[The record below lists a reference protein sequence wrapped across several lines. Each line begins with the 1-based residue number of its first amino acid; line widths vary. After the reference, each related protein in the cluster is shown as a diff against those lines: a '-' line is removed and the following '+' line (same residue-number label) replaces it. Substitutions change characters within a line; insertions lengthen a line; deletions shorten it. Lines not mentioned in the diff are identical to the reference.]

1 MQLVPVLLSLTS
13 VWQKYRTTPSTSVGL
28 RNIWRT
34 LEVPHRSACGQDAL
48 RDDCS
53 VPVKFD
59 FFFSLFVLL
68 VENNICSRLFGGMKE
83 NFRCKFFW

>member
-59 FFFSLFVLL
+59 FFFL
-68 VENNICSRLFGGMKE
+68 VCFIS
-83 NFRCKFFW
+83 